1 MILVGALVSMFGINV
16 ASSFNAPRILE
27 AMAREGQMS
36 QALTKRTKNNFPI
49 RTFFISVGLAI
60 LIPMAF
66 EYNMVNLITLSAMVR
81 FLGFIVVPLAVIQF
95 YRGKAKEVLKANK
108 SVMTDVIVPILS
120 IVIVIFLL
128 VEYNWKAQFGVV
140 NTAGQVVGVNWYAVA
155 MMIFG
160 FVLLPLI
167 MAWISKRERK

>member
-1 MILVGALVSMFGINV
+1 
-16 ASSFNAPRILE
+16 
-27 AMAREGQMS
+27 
-36 QALTKRTKNNFPI
+36 
-49 RTFFISVGLAI
+49 
-60 LIPMAF
+60 
-66 EYNMVNLITLSAMVR
+66 
-81 FLGFIVVPLAVIQF
+81 
-95 YRGKAKEVLKANK
+95 
-108 SVMTDVIVPILS
+108 PILS